1 MKHLTLKVLMMIV
14 FPIAGSPKQKFG
26 GNHYVGRFDKDN
38 A

>member
-1 MKHLTLKVLMMIV
+1 MKHLTLKVLMIIV
-14 FPIAGSPKQKFG
+14 FPLAGGQKQEFG